1 MLRLSRNILCGIC
14 LLLSLFLL
22 VLGVLS
28 SDKPF
33 SLWYNHTDPIT
44 IRGQTTTTPHIYYAT
59 IYEGRLVL
67 GDHRDL
73 DFIERF
79 RAIRASRVESL
90 KSLSAIQDK
99 QSHIP
104 GSKNTVEQD
113 TELVR
118 QMIAELDALGLDK
131 PNTLQA
137 GKTSLE
143 FWDWAS
149 SERQF
154 AGISYAQ
161 REFSRFATLAHR
173 LAIPLP
179 LLLPIL
185 LIWPLL
191 FAVSIFRT
199 YRRRQSNCCPACGY
213 DLRATPEFCP
223 ECGHSVKIATEA
235 SSSAP

>member
-1 MLRLSRNILCGIC
+1 MLRWSRNILCGIC
-14 LLLSLFLL
+14 LLLALFLL

-28 SDKPF
+28 SDTPF

-44 IRGQTTTTPHIYYAT
+44 IRGQTITTPHIYYAT

-73 DFIERF
+73 DFTDRF
-79 RAIRASRVESL
+79 RDIRASHVQSL
-90 KSLSAIQDK
+90 KLLSAIEDK
-99 QSHIP
+99 KPHIP

-113 TELVR
+113 TQLIQ

-131 PNTLQA
+131 PNSLHT
-137 GKTSLE
+137 GKSTLE

-149 SERQF
+149 ASRQF

-161 REFSRFATLAHR
+161 REFSRSATLLHR

-179 LLLPIL
+179 LLLPFL

-199 YRRRQSNCCPACGY
+199 YRRRRSNCCPSCGY
-213 DLRATPEFCP
+213 DLRATPNLCP
-223 ECGHSVKIATEA
+223 ECGRTAPPPSAT
-235 SSSAP
+235 SSAA